1 MSAPHDS
8 QQAQFVNAISRRHFF
23 QSGGVGLGKIALA
36 SLLSGAALPRKQ
48 ASAAAS
54 DLMNPLASKTAHFK
68 PRATNVIYLFMAGA
82 PSQLELFDYKPALE
96 KYHDAAPP
104 EHLAK
109 ELRLAFA
116 QQNARLMAP
125 QYAFKKHGKSG
136 NEISEIMPH
145 LSKVADEICI
155 LKSLHTDQFNH
166 APAQVFLNTGSP
178 IPGRPSMGS
187 WVTYGLGSEAND
199 LPAFVVLTSGGG
211 TSGGTANFS
220 SGFLPSLHTGVPF
233 RSQGSP
239 IINVNNPQGID
250 RKMQRDT
257 LDLVRTFNKRH
268 LDVVGDPEISSRIS
282 AYEMAFRMQSRA
294 PELMDFSQETKAT
307 LEMYGAEPGKSSF
320 ANHCL
325 LARRLVERGVRFVNL
340 YLKGWDHHSNV
351 KGGLKNMCG
360 KCDQASAALIKD
372 LKQRGLLENTLV
384 IWGGEFGRTPIVE
397 ANATLGRAA
406 GRDHHPSAF
415 SMWMAGGGV
424 KSGFTWGASDEL
436 GFNAVENP
444 IHVHD
449 LQATVL
455 HLLGLDHERL
465 TFTYQGRPYRL
476 TDIHG
481 KLVPEILA

>member
-1 MSAPHDS
+1 MSLPFEI
-8 QQAQFVNAISRRHFF
+8 QNKQVVNAISRRHFF
-23 QSGGVGLGKIALA
+23 QSGGIGIGKIALA
-36 SLLSGAALPRKQ
+36 SLLSGASLPAKLR
-48 ASAAAS
+48 AADKT
-54 DLMNPLASKTAHFK
+54 DLINPLTAKTAQFK
-68 PRATNVIYLFMAGA
+68 PRAKNVIYLFMAGA
-82 PSQLELFDYKPALE
+82 PSQLELLDYKPELE
-96 KYHDAAPP
+96 KYHDSAPP
-104 EHLAK
+104 EKYVK

-136 NEISEIMPH
+136 NEISEIMPY
-145 LSKVADEICI
+145 LSEVADEICI

-187 WVTYGLGSEAND
+187 WVTYGLGSEADD

-220 SGFLPSLHTGVPF
+220 CGFLPSLHTGVPF

-239 IINVNNPQGID
+239 IINVQNPAGVNQKI
-250 RKMQRDT
+250 QRDT
-257 LDLVRTFNKRH
+257 LNLIRALNERH

-294 PELMDFSQETKAT
+294 PELMDFSQETKET
-307 LEMYGAEPGKSSF
+307 LAMYGAEPGKSSF
-320 ANHCL
+320 ASHCL

-372 LKQRGLLENTLV
+372 LKQRGLLDDTLV

-397 ANATLGRAA
+397 ANATLGRVA

-444 IHVHD
+444 IHIHD
-449 LQATVL
+449 LQATIL

-465 TFTYQGRPYRL
+465 TYTYQGRPYRL
-476 TDIHG
+476 TDIYG
-481 KLVPEILA
+481 KPVSEILA

>member
-1 MSAPHDS
+1 MSLSHD
-8 QQAQFVNAISRRHFF
+8 QFANAISRRHFF

-36 SLLSGAALPRKQ
+36 SLLSRAALPARQ
-48 ASAAAS
+48 VSAAPTE
-54 DLMNPLASKTAHFK
+54 LMNPFAAKTAHFK

-96 KYHDAAPP
+96 KYNDAAPP
-104 EHLAK
+104 DNLAK

-125 QYAFKKHGKSG
+125 QYSFKKHGESG
-136 NEISEIMPH
+136 NEISEIVPH
-145 LSKVADEICI
+145 LSTVADEICI

-178 IPGRPSMGS
+178 IPGRPIMGS
-187 WVTYGLGSEAND
+187 WVTYGLGSEADD

-233 RSQGSP
+233 RSEGSP

-250 RKMQRDT
+250 RKIQRDT
-257 LDLVRTFNKRH
+257 LDLVSTLNKRH

-294 PELMDFSQETKAT
+294 PELMDFSQETKET

-360 KCDQASAALIKD
+360 KCDQASAALVKD

-444 IHVHD
+444 VHVHD
-449 LQATVL
+449 LQATIL

-481 KLVPEILA
+481 KLVSEILA

>member
-1 MSAPHDS
+1 MSLPFEI
-8 QQAQFVNAISRRHFF
+8 QNTQFVNAISRRHFF
-23 QSGGVGLGKIALA
+23 QSGGIGIGKIALA
-36 SLLSGAALPRKQ
+36 SLLSGASLPAKLR
-48 ASAAAS
+48 AADKT
-54 DLMNPLASKTAHFK
+54 DLINPLTAKTAQFK
-68 PRATNVIYLFMAGA
+68 PRAKNVIYLFMAGA
-82 PSQLELFDYKPALE
+82 PSQLELLDYKPELE
-96 KYHDAAPP
+96 KYHDSAPP
-104 EHLAK
+104 EKYVK

-136 NEISEIMPH
+136 NEISEIMPY
-145 LSKVADEICI
+145 LSEVADEICI

-187 WVTYGLGSEAND
+187 WVTYGLGSEADD

-220 SGFLPSLHTGVPF
+220 CGFLPSLHTGVPF

-239 IINVNNPQGID
+239 IINVQNPAGVNQKI
-250 RKMQRDT
+250 QRDT
-257 LDLVRTFNKRH
+257 LNLIRALNERH

-294 PELMDFSQETKAT
+294 PELMDFSQETKET
-307 LEMYGAEPGKSSF
+307 LAMYGAEPGKSSF
-320 ANHCL
+320 ASHCL

-372 LKQRGLLENTLV
+372 LKQRGLLDDTLV

-397 ANATLGRAA
+397 ANATLGRVA

-444 IHVHD
+444 IHIHD
-449 LQATVL
+449 LQATIL

-465 TFTYQGRPYRL
+465 TYTYQGRPYRL
-476 TDIHG
+476 TDIYG
-481 KLVPEILA
+481 KPVSEILA